1 MATRFL
7 KAESR
12 IEAESRIDWG
22 KEGNTPLTIEE
33 IACGCLLRIADA
45 AEKMASNYTALQD
58 EVAYVKKDRER
69 LRSQCDRLCRSNA
82 ALRGCLKRCKKGGE

>member
-1 MATRFL
+1 MARHFY
-7 KAESR
+7 KQESR
-12 IEAESRIDWG
+12 D
-22 KEGNTPLTIEE
+22 GNWYTERTGTLTIEE
-33 IACGCLLRIADA
+33 VACGCLLRIADA

-58 EVAYVKKDRER
+58 EVAYVKKDRDR